1 VATQTLGIHIF
12 NVGQGD
18 SILVEF
24 PDGVWG
30 VVDCK
35 NGSPTGMP
43 SALEFLLEKGV
54 TNLAFVCLSHPHADH
69 YSGIIPILEHF
80 ADNVGKLW
88 MFRLDSIHWCT
99 FLTVKRNAA
108 TTPARRSRF
117 DQLREIFRHYA
128 DKLKEDRV
136 ELLDANVRLPS
147 IGGVEIDCLAPRPR
161 ELGAYQSSLARWAV
175 RPTEYKADENQL
187 SVVLRLKYGQSTVI
201 LGADART
208 ESWIDIERERARR
221 GEAIVA
227 NLVKVSHH
235 GSKEGYFHPAWAS
248 MSRPRIT
255 HGAISSGS
263 KYGHPDRGVITA
275 LRELQVRLHCTNYA
289 PSCLKTDKLNL
300 SKFEGLSPTA
310 AFQLHM
316 IDESPNT
323 QEIPCDGDLHFHLQ
337 SNGEIEFAHEL
348 SGLCPFHLPY

>member
-1 VATQTLGIHIF
+1 MLGIHIF

-24 PDGVWG
+24 PEGSWG

-35 NGSPTGMP
+35 NDSISGMP
-43 SALEFLLEKGV
+43 SALEFLVRAGI
-54 TNLAFVCLSHPHADH
+54 TSLAFVCLTHPHADH
-69 YSGIIPILEHF
+69 YSGLVPILDHF
-80 ADNVGKLW
+80 EDNIEKLW
-88 MFRLDSIHWCT
+88 MFRLDSIHWAK
-99 FLTVKRNAA
+99 FLEVKHNAA
-108 TTPARRSRF
+108 TTPKRRGRF
-117 DQLREIFRHYA
+117 NQLYEIFRHYA
-128 DKLKEDRV
+128 EKLKEDRV

-161 ELGAYQSSLARWAV
+161 ELGAYQSSLARWAE
-175 RPTEYKADENQL
+175 RPTEYKADENRL
-187 SVVLRLKYGQSTVI
+187 STVLRLKYGQTTVI

-208 ESWIDIERERARR
+208 ESWIDIDRETRRR
-221 GEAIVA
+221 GDSTAA

-235 GSKEGYFHPAWAS
+235 GSKEGYFSRAWES
-248 MSRPRIT
+248 MSKPNLT

-263 KYGHPDRGVITA
+263 KYGHPDREVIGA
-275 LRELQVRLHCTNYA
+275 LRELKVRLHCTNYA
-289 PSCLKTDKLNL
+289 ASCLKTEKLDL
-300 SKFEGLSPTA
+300 SKFEGLPPNA

-337 SNGEIEFAHEL
+337 NDGRIEFQHEFA
-348 SGLCPFHLPY
+348 GLCPFHLLS